1 MGVVQLYQDRREAGA
16 FLGEGLKRYQKERDA
31 VVLGLPRGGVVV
43 AEEVARCLHLPLDV
57 LLIRKLP
64 YPPQPELAMGAVA
77 EHGAVFINEE
87 FREAAREDSSWLEEI
102 VREQRAVI
110 RERANLYRPHRH
122 AADLRGKTVLL
133 VDDGIATGATMRVAI
148 QAARA
153 AGASRVVVAIPVAA
167 SSSVRELQAEADE
180 VVCLDA
186 PEDFYA
192 VGQAYQSFD
201 QVSDE
206 EVVSILDR
214 NP

>member
-1 MGVVQLYQDRREAGA
+1 MVFTSRKAAG
-16 FLGEGLKRYQKERDA
+16 LILSKELIDYQKQPNA

-43 AEEVARCLHLPLDV
+43 AEQVAKALHLPLDV
-57 LLIRKLP
+57 ILLRKLP
-64 YPPQPELAMGAVA
+64 YPPQPELAVGAVA

-87 FREAAREDSSWLEEI
+87 FRRTAREDSSWLEEI

-110 RERANLYRPHRH
+110 RERARLYRPHRH
-122 AADLRGKTVLL
+122 ATDLKAKTVLL

-167 SSSVRELQAEADE
+167 PSSIRELQAEADE

-206 EVVSILDR
+206 EVISILDR

>member
-1 MGVVQLYQDRREAGA
+1 MIFESRKEAGRLLA
-16 FLGEGLKRYQKERDA
+16 KELIGSQADKKA

-43 AEEVARCLHLPLDV
+43 AEQVAKYLNLPLDV
-57 LLIRKLP
+57 ILLRKLP
-64 YPPQPELAMGAVA
+64 YPPQPELAVGAVA

-87 FREAAREDSSWLEEI
+87 FRKAAREDSSWLEEI

-122 AADLRGKTVLL
+122 AMDLKGKTAIL
-133 VDDGIATGATMRVAI
+133 VDDGIATGATMKVAI
-148 QAARA
+148 QAART
-153 AGASRVVVAIPVAA
+153 AGATQVVVAIPVAA
-167 SSSVRELQAEADE
+167 PSSVRELEGEADE
-180 VVCLDA
+180 VVCLNA

>member
-1 MGVVQLYQDRREAGA
+1 M
-16 FLGEGLKRYQKERDA
+16 
-31 VVLGLPRGGVVV
+31 V
-43 AEEVARCLHLPLDV
+43 AEQVAKYLNLPLDV
-57 LLIRKLP
+57 ILLRKLP
-64 YPPQPELAMGAVA
+64 YPPQPELAVGAVA

-87 FREAAREDSSWLEEI
+87 FRKAAREDSSWLEEI

-122 AADLRGKTVLL
+122 AMHLKGKTAIL
-133 VDDGIATGATMRVAI
+133 VDDGIATGATMKVAI
-148 QAARA
+148 QAART
-153 AGASRVVVAIPVAA
+153 AGATQVVVAIPVAA
-167 SSSVRELQAEADE
+167 PSSIRELEGEADE

-214 NP
+214 NSP

>member
-1 MGVVQLYQDRREAGA
+1 MIFESRKEAGQLLA
-16 FLGEGLKRYQKERDA
+16 KELIGSQADKKT

-43 AEEVARCLHLPLDV
+43 AEQVAKYLNLPLDV
-57 LLIRKLP
+57 ILLRKLP
-64 YPPQPELAMGAVA
+64 YPPQPELAVGAVA

-87 FREAAREDSSWLEEI
+87 FRKAAQEDSSWLEEI

-122 AADLRGKTVLL
+122 AMDLKGKTAIL
-133 VDDGIATGATMRVAI
+133 VDDGIATGATMKVAI
-148 QAARA
+148 QAART
-153 AGASRVVVAIPVAA
+153 AGATQVVVAIPVAA
-167 SSSVRELQAEADE
+167 PSSVRELEGEADE

>member
-1 MGVVQLYQDRREAGA
+1 MIFESRKEAGRLLA
-16 FLGEGLKRYQKERDA
+16 KELIGSQADKKA

-43 AEEVARCLHLPLDV
+43 AEQVAKYLNLPLDV
-57 LLIRKLP
+57 ILLRKLP
-64 YPPQPELAMGAVA
+64 YPPQPELAVGAVA

-87 FREAAREDSSWLEEI
+87 FRKAAREDSSWLEEI
-102 VREQRAVI
+102 VREQRAVL
-110 RERANLYRPHRH
+110 RERARLYRPHRH

-133 VDDGIATGATMRVAI
+133 VDDGIATGATVRVAI

-153 AGASRVVVAIPVAA
+153 GGASRVVVAIPVAA
-167 SSSVRELQAEADE
+167 PSSVRELQAEADE
-180 VVCLDA
+180 VVWLDA

-214 NP
+214 NSP

>member
-1 MGVVQLYQDRREAGA
+1 VVFTSRKAAG
-16 FLGEGLKRYQKERDA
+16 LILSKELIDYQKQPNA

-43 AEEVARCLHLPLDV
+43 AEQVAKALHLPLDV
-57 LLIRKLP
+57 ILLRKLP
-64 YPPQPELAMGAVA
+64 YPPQPELAVGAVA

-87 FREAAREDSSWLEEI
+87 FRRTAREDSSWLEEI

-122 AADLRGKTVLL
+122 AADLSGKTVLL

-148 QAARA
+148 QAART
-153 AGASRVVVAIPVAA
+153 AGATRVVVAIPVAA
-167 SSSVRELQAEADE
+167 PSSVRELQAEADE

-201 QVSDE
+201 QVSDQ
-206 EVVSILDR
+206 EVCEILDR
-214 NP
+214 NA

>member
-1 MGVVQLYQDRREAGA
+1 MVFGSRKEAGLILA
-16 FLGEGLKRYQKERDA
+16 KELIEHQKDKQI

-43 AEEVARCLHLPLDV
+43 AEQVAKFLHLPLDV
-57 LLIRKLP
+57 ILLRKLP
-64 YPPQPELAMGAVA
+64 YPPQPELAVGAVA

-110 RERANLYRPHRH
+110 GERARLYRPHRRS
-122 AADLRGKTVLL
+122 ADLRGKTVLL
-133 VDDGIATGATMRVAI
+133 VDDGIATGATMKVAI

-167 SSSVRELQAEADE
+167 PSSIRELQAEADE

-206 EVVSILDR
+206 EVCKILDR
-214 NP
+214 NA

>member
-1 MGVVQLYQDRREAGA
+1 MTFVSRKEAGLILA
-16 FLGEGLKRYQKERDA
+16 KELFKYQQDKKA
-31 VVLGLPRGGVVV
+31 LVLGLPRGGVVV
-43 AEEVARCLHLPLDV
+43 AAQVAKFLNLPLDV
-57 LLIRKLP
+57 ILLRKLP
-64 YPPQPELAMGAVA
+64 YPPQPELAVGAVA

-87 FREAAREDSSWLEEI
+87 FRKAALEDSSWLEEI

-122 AADLRGKTVLL
+122 AMDLKGKTAIL
-133 VDDGIATGATMRVAI
+133 VDDGIATGATMKVAI
-148 QAARA
+148 QAART
-153 AGASRVVVAIPVAA
+153 AGATQVVVAIPVAA
-167 SSSVRELQAEADE
+167 PSSVRELEGEADE

-201 QVSDE
+201 QVTDE
-206 EVVSILDR
+206 EVISILDR